1 MDSKKDRDGTIE
13 IGSFYAIIG
22 KDLREYKV
30 EVLGKRVSELDTDVY
45 IHYDGTDKRLDE
57 WVDITRLMPLKVTAP
72 PAVQG
77 ASAPTTT
84 STSSTP
90 TPTADASDTG
100 RPKRKAIKDEVAA
113 LLDSM
118 KRPTSRMR
126 SGEVGQDG
134 SLIKPPGHGH
144 GHGND
149 HHHHHHD
156 EEDVPQV
163 RNVEWILYAGY
174 DIATWYYSPYP
185 DEYQD
190 CQRLFICE
198 YCLKYIRQVDS
209 FINHTKTTCKRKKPP
224 GTVVYSKG
232 INKIYK
238 VDGKSNKLY
247 CQNLCLLAKLFLD
260 NKTLYFDVPGFQF
273 FVLTET
279 RSGDRADVPV
289 GFFSKEIVSY
299 DGYNLAC
306 ILVLPPFQRKS
317 YGKLLIEFSYEL
329 TKIEGKVGSPEKPL
343 SDLGK
348 LGYVSYWIT
357 AILRELYPRPWPA
370 NRPPHPLP
378 GRRRS
383 RAPSGASG
391 AVKPDLAL
399 TEGDASGGDASAST
413 KVKDEKEEKGGKG
426 GDVTMSDVTSKHRES
441 MEVHSPLV
449 SEPIATSTTTG
460 ATATASASTTAD
472 SALTAICE
480 TPTASTATS
489 ATTTQT
495 QPQAQAQDAK
505 EVAFSI
511 RELAARTGIM
521 EEDLMETLVTMG
533 WMSHWQPAPAPDN
546 RTTTLTAAVRQAK
559 RNYRKLKM
567 FQEQQQLFE
576 KIGGQHQVHEEGHD
590 TELSGGLG
598 HHHHYHH
605 HHHHSRHGLGV
616 SHTSSSSYASG
627 SMSKLGVGGQG
638 WSGATAM
645 SGAAAAVPAQR
656 PLDLYSSFDQPLTHQ
671 FDPVSIL
678 DIPDGEDEYEEKEV
692 VAWKEG
698 VEEKGDGVDA
708 GEDGKNAAEAEARGD
723 EPMQGV
729 VKVDGEVGVSSQQPK
744 PTGGTNT
751 TTAAT
756 KSASTT
762 GTSGWKD
769 VAVVTMA
776 MVKEYQDRHNI
787 RLEPYLDW
795 NAIDWVAYR
804 STLEPPQ

>member
-1 MDSKKDRDGTIE
+1 MDSHRKDKELGNTIE
-13 IGSFYAIIG
+13 IGGFYAIIG

-30 EVLGKRVSELDTDVY
+30 EVLGKRVSELETLVY

-57 WVDITRLMPLKVTAP
+57 WVDITRLTPLKD
-72 PAVQG
+72 QKK
-77 ASAPTTT
+77 ASIPTTAGGPGT
-84 STSSTP
+84 LQSTDTATGAIST
-90 TPTADASDTG
+90 TTDASEAAGG

-113 LLDSM
+113 LLESM

-134 SLIKPPGHGH
+134 NVIKPISAHGH
-144 GHGND
+144 D
-149 HHHHHHD
+149 HD

-185 DEYQD
+185 EEYQD

-198 YCLKYIRQVDS
+198 YCLKYIRQVES
-209 FINHTKTTCKRKKPP
+209 FINHTKTTCKRKRPP

-238 VDGKSNKLY
+238 VDGKTNKLY

-329 TKIEGKVGSPEKPL
+329 TKIEGKVGSPERPL

-370 NRPPHPLP
+370 KRPPVPLP
-378 GRRRS
+378 GSSGSGGGRGGDRRRS
-383 RAPSGASG
+383 RALSSASG
-391 AVKPDLAL
+391 
-399 TEGDASGGDASAST
+399 TSASASAAVKAEEGGT
-413 KVKDEKEEKGGKG
+413 GGGDMSSMDKVKEEEEGEKVSSGTM
-426 GDVTMSDVTSKHRES
+426 DVDPFM
-441 MEVHSPLV
+441 
-449 SEPIATSTTTG
+449 AT
-460 ATATASASTTAD
+460 
-472 SALTAICE
+472 E
-480 TPTASTATS
+480 S
-489 ATTTQT
+489 ATTSTADQVSSST
-495 QPQAQAQDAK
+495 TSAQDVKDPAQPQKK

-511 RELAARTGIM
+511 RELAAKTGIM
-521 EEDLMETLVTMG
+521 EEDLLETLVTMG
-533 WMSHWQPAPAPDN
+533 WMSHWQQLSASSSTTVPAVVKN
-546 RTTTLTAAVRQAK
+546 AK
-559 RNYRKLKM
+559 RNYRKLRK

-576 KIGGQHQVHEEGHD
+576 KLGGAHHEHDGHGHGHGHEVEGG
-590 TELSGGLG
+590 SGMFKG
-598 HHHHYHH
+598 HHG
-605 HHHHSRHGLGV
+605 SRHGHGHGLGV
-616 SHTSSSSYASG
+616 GHVGSSSSLG
-627 SMSKLGVGGQG
+627 SSMGHGLTGTTTVG
-638 WSGATAM
+638 TM
-645 SGAAAAVPAQR
+645 VPAHG
-656 PLDLYSSFDQPLTHQ
+656 PFSSLSEQPLTHM

-678 DIPDGEDEYEEKEV
+678 EIPDSEGETEEEV
-692 VAWKEG
+692 VGGGGGIEG
-698 VEEKGDGVDA
+698 EGA
-708 GEDGKNAAEAEARGD
+708 ARGGEGGSAD
-723 EPMQGV
+723 ETQQQAG
-729 VKVDGEVGVSSQQPK
+729 VKVKVEGGIGGGLASSSLSSSLALSQPK
-744 PTGGTNT
+744 PVSQAQAQAQSIST
-751 TTAAT
+751 TRPAAAVASAAT
-756 KSASTT
+756 PMTNMSTSSSSS
-762 GTSGWKD
+762 TSKD
-769 VAVVTMA
+769 VVAVVTME
-776 MVKEYQDRHNI
+776 MVKAYQERHNI
-787 RLEPYLDW
+787 RLDPYLDW